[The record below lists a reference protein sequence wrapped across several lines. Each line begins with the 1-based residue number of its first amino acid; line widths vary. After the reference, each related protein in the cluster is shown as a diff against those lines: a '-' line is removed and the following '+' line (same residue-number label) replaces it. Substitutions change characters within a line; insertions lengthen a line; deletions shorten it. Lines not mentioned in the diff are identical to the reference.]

1 MLWLWALRDAS
12 AKPFLGQMGRDE
24 KEEKQGEKKQP
35 WSDAGTVQGGDVD
48 WRCWWPLLLPSGF
61 GEVSQVR

>member
-1 MLWLWALRDAS
+1 
-12 AKPFLGQMGRDE
+12 MGRDE

-35 WSDAGTVQGGDVD
+35 WGDAGTVQGGDVNGGVGGP
-48 WRCWWPLLLPSGF
+48 CSGF